1 MVSAPKAPDPYKT
14 AQAQSVFNQNTAMT
28 QQAMNMVDQQTPWGS
43 LSHQQ
48 TGTQTIIG
56 ADGKP
61 LTVPQYTATTTLS
74 PEQQAIFGE
83 SQAAQANLAGL
94 ASEQSSFMRDYLG
107 EPFQFDNQDAAD
119 WAYDLGSSRLDPRFA
134 QAREAERSRLL
145 NSGIREGSAA
155 WDAAMGRV
163 GQDENDAYNQLM
175 LQGRGQAFQEALAG
189 RNQPINELSALM
201 SGSQVSM
208 PNFINTPQTGV
219 GGVDYTG
226 LVNQKYQSEMESY
239 QAGMGGLFGLGGA
252 LIKAIPWSD
261 ARLKENIRRVGKTDG
276 GAPIYTYTYRDDP
289 GHVTYMGVMAQ
300 DVPEARVMD
309 PSGFYRVDYSKVN

>member
-1 MVSAPKAPDPYKT
+1 
-14 AQAQSVFNQNTAMT
+14 
-28 QQAMNMVDQQTPWGS
+28 MVDQQTPWGN

-61 LTVPQYTATTTLS
+61 LKVPQYTATTTLS
-74 PEQQAIFGE
+74 PEQQAIFNE

-94 ASEQSSFMRDYLG
+94 ASEQSSFMREYLG
-107 EPFQFDNQDAAD
+107 EPFEFDNQAAAD
-119 WAYDLGSSRLDPRFA
+119 WAYDLGASRLDPRFA
-134 QAREAERSRLL
+134 AAREAERTRLL

-189 RNQPINELSALM
+189 RNQPINELTALL

-208 PNFINTPQTGV
+208 PNFVGTPQVGV

-226 LVNQKYQSEMESY
+226 LVNQKYQSELASH
-239 QAGMGGLFGLGGA
+239 QSALGGLFGLGSALVGA
-252 LIKAIPWSD
+252 LPFSD
-261 ARLKENIRRVGKTDG
+261 RRLKTDIKRVGILDNGLPVYSYRYVWG
-276 GAPIYTYTYRDDP
+276 GPI
-289 GHVTYMGVMAQ
+289 HIGVMA
-300 DVPEARVMD
+300 DEVKEKNPEAVTHNEDGYAM
-309 PSGFYRVDYSKVN
+309 VNYGSLSEDIQNEDFAR

>member
-14 AQAQSVFNQNTAMT
+14 AQAQSIFNQNTAMT

-61 LTVPQYTATTTLS
+61 LKVPQYTATTTLS
-74 PEQQAIFGE
+74 PEQQAIFNE

-94 ASEQSSFMRDYLG
+94 ASEQSSFMREYLG
-107 EPFQFDNQDAAD
+107 EPFEFDNQSAAD

-134 QAREAERSRLL
+134 QAREAERARLL

-189 RNQPINELSALM
+189 RNQPINELTALL

-208 PNFINTPQTGV
+208 PNFINTPQVGV

-226 LVNQKYQSEMESY
+226 LVNQKYQSEMASH
-239 QAGMGGLFGLGGA
+239 QSALGGLFGLGSALVGA
-252 LIKAIPWSD
+252 LPFSD
-261 ARLKENIRRVGKTDG
+261 RRLKDNIKRVGETQD
-276 GAPIYTYTYRDDP
+276 GAPIYTYSYKDDP
-289 GHVTYMGVMAQ
+289 NGIIHMGVMAQ

>member
-1 MVSAPKAPDPYKT
+1 
-14 AQAQSVFNQNTAMT
+14 
-28 QQAMNMVDQQTPWGS
+28 MVDQQTPWGS

-74 PEQQAIFGE
+74 PEQQAIFNE

-94 ASEQSSFMRDYLG
+94 ASEQSSFMREYLG
-107 EPFQFDNQDAAD
+107 EPFEFDNQSAAD
-119 WAYDLGSSRLDPRFA
+119 WAYDLGASRLDPRFA
-134 QAREAERSRLL
+134 QAREAERARLL

-189 RNQPINELSALM
+189 RNQPINELTALL

-208 PNFINTPQTGV
+208 PNFINTPQVGV

-226 LVNQKYQSEMESY
+226 LVNQKYQSEMASH
-239 QAGMGGLFGLGGA
+239 QAGMGGLFGLGSA
-252 LIKAIPWSD
+252 LIGAIPFSD
-261 ARLKENIRRVGKTDG
+261 ERLKENIKRVGETESG
-276 GAPIYTYTYRDDP
+276 VPVYTYSYKGDP
-289 GHVTYMGVMAQ
+289 SGSVQMGVMAQ